1 MPVGQTT
8 NGVKSVADSEYKS
21 YYKKNNQAA
30 VLQGLVN
37 YSPTTTAA
45 VQRQTAA
52 RRIRESGIM
61 GSTKSQEQKKLSKYL
76 TSANPN
82 TYDQRGVPANAAA
95 RYAANVT
102 RMLRGLR
109 QSGNI
114 DTSEQRGTA

>member
-1 MPVGQTT
+1 MSLDQTKK
-8 NGVKSVADSEYKS
+8 GVQSVAKS

-52 RRIRESGIM
+52 RNARESGIM

-76 TSANPN
+76 TSANSN